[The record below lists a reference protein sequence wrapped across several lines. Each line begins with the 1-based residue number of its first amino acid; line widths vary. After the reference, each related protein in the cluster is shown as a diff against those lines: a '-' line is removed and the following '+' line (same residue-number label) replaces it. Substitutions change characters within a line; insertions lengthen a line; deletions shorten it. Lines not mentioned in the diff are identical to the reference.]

1 MRTYELAIVFDPRI
15 TDEEYASLVD
25 EYKAM
30 VTANGAELAKEE
42 SWGKRKLAY
51 PINKLHEGR
60 YVFLYIVAQDDQL
73 PKWTEIE
80 LRLRQSDKVLRFL
93 TVRTDED
100 LLRAVRK
107 GRKAVPAA
115 QAVGLQGEVED
126 SPEVEL

>member
-1 MRTYELAIVFDPRI
+1 MRTYELAVVCDPRL
-15 TDEEYASLVD
+15 TDEEFVGLVD

-30 VTANGAELAKEE
+30 ITASGAEVAKEE

-60 YVFLYIVAQDDQL
+60 YIFLYVIADDDKL
-73 PKWTEIE
+73 PNWQEIE

-126 SPEVEL
+126 SPEVEV